1 MPGARDDCELAFVAI
16 DAEILVG
23 FMVCIQ
29 SANGN
34 DLHAGAEDSIPVE
47 RFLQPEML

>member
-16 DAEILVG
+16 DAEILGG

-34 DLHAGAEDSIPVE
+34 DLHAGADDCITVE
-47 RFLQPEML
+47 CFLQPELL